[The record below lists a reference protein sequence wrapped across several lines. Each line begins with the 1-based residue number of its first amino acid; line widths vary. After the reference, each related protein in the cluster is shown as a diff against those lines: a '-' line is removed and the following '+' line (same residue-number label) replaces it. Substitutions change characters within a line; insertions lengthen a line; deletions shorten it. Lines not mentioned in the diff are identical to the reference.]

1 MPNYTFILSAMGANE
16 WRDSVPLPSDEAAH
30 EYARKALEK
39 HAEGEATATSVAIGK
54 GDDPEHLEFLGA
66 YDREPS
72 GALVWFP
79 DS

>member
-1 MPNYTFILSAMGANE
+1 M
-16 WRDSVPLPSDEAAH
+16 
-30 EYARKALEK
+30 
-39 HAEGEATATSVAIGK
+39 AIGK
-54 GDDPEHLEFLGA
+54 GDDPEHLEFLGT